1 MNKKMM
7 TTAFAG
13 LWLIVSCVTHA
24 GIIYELDC
32 SDLRCSDDIK
42 LSGSFEFEDGIT
54 LTTGKEYGGEALKGF
69 GINYDDVTQPE
80 IKRFGSDLAE
90 LIEFKFMLDS
100 DGMISDFRFSTS
112 DLRANGDEHYN
123 DSYSY
128 VFYATSYYED
138 DYDEFGPH
146 LHVSWKR
153 ATNLREAVDVP
164 APHAAT
170 ILALGILGLATRR
183 FKKQS

>member
-24 GIIYELDC
+24 GIIYEMDC
-32 SDLRCSDDIK
+32 SDIKCSDDIK

-54 LTTGKEYGGEALKGF
+54 LTTGKWYDEEHLKGYE
-69 GINYDDVTQPE
+69 INYLDVTTSE
-80 IKRFGSDLAE
+80 SLRFGSYADEYMFFSFA
-90 LIEFKFMLDS
+90 LDS
-100 DGMISDFRFSTS
+100 NNEIETLWFNTT
-112 DLRANGDEHYN
+112 
-123 DSYSY
+123 
-128 VFYATSYYED
+128 FYPSATSLVFIEYSGDSLYAGSW
-138 DYDEFGPH
+138 DYDVGMARGPD
-146 LHVSWKR
+146 LEVSFYR
-153 ATNLREAVDVP
+153 TPSIREAVDVP

>member
-54 LTTGKEYGGEALKGF
+54 LTTGKEYGGAALKGF
-69 GINYDDVTQPE
+69 VINYDDVTLSE
-80 IKRFGSDLAE
+80 SKRFGSDFAE
-90 LIEFKFMLDS
+90 HIRFSIELDS
-100 DGMISDFRFSTS
+100 DGTISDFSYAINDFHS
-112 DLRANGDEHYN
+112 NGDMHFY
-123 DSYSY
+123 DSDGHTFYSGI
-128 VFYATSYYED
+128 YYED
-138 DYDEFGPH
+138 GEVTFGPS
-146 LHVSWKR
+146 LDVSYKR
-153 ATNLREAVDVP
+153 APNAREAVDVP